1 MPEDSQQPTTAL
13 RAKWRE
19 TPHQPGVYV
28 MRDRFNLVIYVGKA
42 RDLRKRL
49 GNYFQPS
56 RQTLADIKSR
66 ALIRSIWDFDTHL
79 VRNEAEALLL
89 EAKLIK
95 DYRPRYNISLRDD
108 KRYPMVRA
116 NPDGPAP
123 RLQLTRLKK
132 DDGARYFGPFVHG
145 NALRATVDW
154 LNARFGLRTCR
165 FRDPGE
171 EEYRHCHA
179 DVIKN
184 CTAPCIHRISP
195 DAYRARLEAAM
206 RVLAGDDKSV
216 IPTLRAEMEEAA
228 AKLDF
233 EAAARLRDV
242 IDALGKTT
250 ERARRFARGTGQPLG
265 PGIEPL
271 EDVRD
276 LQQALGMA
284 FPPVTMECFDIS
296 NISATYSVASMVRF
310 ENGRPDSAN
319 YRRYRIQSVDGQN
332 DFASMA
338 EVIRRRYRRVLGG
351 LASQIDPDSQEAPA
365 EQARRA
371 AAATTPGPTG
381 QRVVSLPDLIVVDGG
396 KGQLAMAVKEL
407 QALGL
412 WDVPVIGLAKQREE
426 IFRPGIELP
435 LVLPHE
441 RGAIRLLQRLR
452 DEAHRT
458 ANGYHQ
464 ILLRRRVKESQLDD
478 CPGMSAT
485 KKQRLLASFGSV
497 DRLRRRRPEEIAAL
511 PGISL
516 AFAKALL
523 AFLGK

>member
-1 MPEDSQQPTTAL
+1 MPDDSQQPISAL
-13 RAKWRE
+13 KAKWRAA
-19 TPHQPGVYV
+19 PHQPGVYV
-28 MRDRFNLVIYVGKA
+28 MRDRLNRVIYVGKA

-49 GNYFQPS
+49 TNYFQPS
-56 RQTLADIKSR
+56 RQTLADIKTR
-66 ALIRSIWDFDTHL
+66 ALIRGIWDFDTHV

-132 DDGARYFGPFVHG
+132 DDGARYFGPFAHG

-165 FRDPGE
+165 FRNPGE

-184 CTAPCIHRISP
+184 CTAPCILRISP
-195 DAYRARLEAAM
+195 DDYRARIEAAL
-206 RVLAGDDKSV
+206 RVLSGEDKSV
-216 IPTLRAEMEEAA
+216 IPELRAEMEAA
-228 AKLDF
+228 AARLDF
-233 EAAARLRDV
+233 EKAARLRDV
-242 IDALGKTT
+242 IDALEKTT

-265 PGIEPL
+265 PGIDPL

-276 LQQALGMA
+276 LQQALGLA
-284 FPPVTMECFDIS
+284 YPPLTMECFDIS

-319 YRRYRIQSVDGQN
+319 YRRYRIQGVDGQN
-332 DFASMA
+332 DFASIA
-338 EVIRRRYRRVLGG
+338 EVVRRRYRRVLGG
-351 LASQIDPDSQEAPA
+351 LASQADPDSQESP
-365 EQARRA
+365 EDQARRA
-371 AAATTPGPTG
+371 ATATRPGAG
-381 QRVVSLPDLIVVDGG
+381 GKRVVALPDLIVVDGG

-412 WDVPVIGLAKQREE
+412 WNIPVIGLAKQREE
-426 IFRPGIELP
+426 IFRPGIDLP

-452 DEAHRT
+452 DESHRT

-464 ILLRRRVKESQLDD
+464 ILLRRRVKESALDD
-478 CPGMSAT
+478 CPGMSDT
-485 KKQRLLASFGSV
+485 KKQRLLTAFGSV
-497 DRLRRRRPEEIAAL
+497 DRLRRRTPDDIAAL

-516 AFAKALL
+516 AFAKSLL